1 MGPASL
7 RASVLGW
14 HHASRA
20 WQRRSPHGWTC
31 RRVQVGM
38 AVRDRALNPTGAGSG
53 AFLHL
58 WSEPDPHRTR
68 FGCGFHF
75 SPVGAP
81 ETRKKLKTQ
90 KKPEKPERNPKTP
103 ERNSF
108 TKSDGHSN
116 PTQNPTGS
124 GAKFHP
130 WVRVRCQIQP
140 DYIFHGS
147 DFRSTRPEP
156 NQLSSLGAG
165 RGLYASCLHHWS
177 AWVFF

>member
-90 KKPEKPERNPKTP
+90 KKPEKPERNPKPPKET
-103 ERNSF
+103 
-108 TKSDGHSN
+108 HL
-116 PTQNPTGS
+116 QNPTGTRTRP
-124 GAKFHP
+124 KTRR
-130 WVRVRCQIQP
+130 VRVPNFTPGFGFDVKFNPTTFFTGRIFDQP
-140 DYIFHGS
+140 D
-147 DFRSTRPEP
+147 P
-156 NQLSSLGAG
+156 NLT
-165 RGLYASCLHHWS
+165 SCHP
-177 AWVFF
+177 